1 VDCHKLHSTGDSV
14 VAEMMIKGP
23 AFNGRRFE
31 NASCIVFEIAE
42 DKIRAGRIYVD
53 VADVARIF
61 DA

>member
-1 VDCHKLHSTGDSV
+1 
-14 VAEMMIKGP
+14 MMIKGP